1 MFSGADDEQVERLSR
16 LGGIVGTAFQ
26 IADDIIDIGSDS
38 DESGKLPGTDI
49 REGVHTLPMLY
60 ALRETGPNGDR
71 LRALLTGPVQD
82 DAEVVEALTLL
93 RASPGMTKAK
103 DVLARYAA
111 RARHELA
118 LLPDVPGR
126 RALEAVVD
134 YTVSRHG

>member
-1 MFSGADDEQVERLSR
+1 
-16 LGGIVGTAFQ
+16 
-26 IADDIIDIGSDS
+26 
-38 DESGKLPGTDI
+38 
-49 REGVHTLPMLY
+49 MLY
-60 ALRETGPNGDR
+60 ALRETGPDGDR

-82 DAEVVEALTLL
+82 DAEVAEALTLL

-111 RARHELA
+111 QARHELA

-126 RALEAVVD
+126 RALEALVD